1 MFAGQGH
8 RRCLYPP
15 GFGSPQALRA
25 EQTGAWNT
33 YAASSTALPTKSTTI
48 SDASS
53 TPGAVEVGAGGLDG
67 GGVEV

>member
-1 MFAGQGH
+1 MSAGQGH

-33 YAASSTALPTKSTTI
+33 YAASSTALPIKSTTVA
-48 SDASS
+48 DASS
-53 TPGAVEVGAGGLDG
+53 TPGAVEVGVGGLDG